1 MTEQPSID
9 LLNAML
15 HRGAIREVQQTIEAA
30 LAPSNSEVLAAYVI
44 ALWYTPDHKQ
54 ALHWLAAQT
63 GAIEPINRALLDLGL
78 ALIHQDFGAI
88 ATHSASLLDALPV
101 DAPLLAFVT
110 HHSLAAALSFRLE
123 KLVVATEH
131 RRIALEI
138 AERLQNAHLISMA
151 AYWSAELATL
161 RGDYVAASQ
170 HYQRGLV
177 YPDVPYAARL
187 LTGLAIDRARAG
199 EIDSA
204 EYLAQIAMNR
214 ADELGD
220 IKARLGARRDMARVR
235 LLANDINGARAA
247 LDNISH
253 DIKVALADVRFHN
266 FYQLYQMVHAQ
277 INLEAGDLE
286 AFNQW
291 WHGERQLLA
300 IQAQENLALR
310 LSLQLLEAEFC
321 FRSGRH
327 SAALRTVDE
336 HLALVSP
343 RGVDT
348 FFGQL
353 LRSRI
358 LWIDNRDAALMLLR
372 DLITKPQRA
381 GLFAASAIQSLLR
394 EVSAYGLDVAHLLQP
409 STDVSHVWES
419 HLTRQEH
426 HILAHLADAYL
437 TNKDIATALNLSVN
451 TVKWHARNIYTKLG
465 VSNRR
470 EAIRTAKQRGW
481 L

>member
-1 MTEQPSID
+1 MTEQLSAD
-9 LLNAML
+9 SLHAML
-15 HRGAIREVQQTIEAA
+15 HRGAIREVQRTIEAA
-30 LAPSNSEVLAAYVI
+30 LAPTNPEVLAAYVI
-44 ALWYTPDHKQ
+44 ALWYTPDHKR
-54 ALHWLAAQT
+54 ALHWLATQT
-63 GAIEPINRALLDLGL
+63 GAVESINRTLLDLGL
-78 ALIHQDFGAI
+78 ALVHQDFGAI
-88 ATHSASLLDALPV
+88 ATHSASLLDALPA
-101 DAPLLAFVT
+101 DAPLLAFVA
-110 HHSLAAALSFRLE
+110 HHSLAVALTFRLE
-123 KLVVATEH
+123 QLVVAAEH
-131 RRIALEI
+131 RRAALEI

-161 RGDYVAASQ
+161 RGEYVVASQ

-204 EYLAQIAMNR
+204 AYLAQRAMTR

-220 IKARLGARRDMARVR
+220 IKARLGAMRDMARVR

-247 LDNISH
+247 LDDIH
-253 DIKVALADVRFHN
+253 DDIKAALADMRFHN
-266 FYQLYQMVHAQ
+266 FYQLYQMVYAQ
-277 INLEAGDLE
+277 INLEAGDME

-310 LSLQLLEAEFC
+310 LSLQLLEAEFYL
-321 FRSGRH
+321 RSGRH
-327 SAALRTVDE
+327 SSALRTVDE
-336 HLALVSP
+336 HLSLVTAC
-343 RGVDT
+343 GVDT

-353 LRSRI
+353 LRARI
-358 LWIDNRDAALMLLR
+358 LWIDNRDAALLLLR
-372 DLITKPQRA
+372 DLITRPQRA
-381 GLFAASAIQSLLR
+381 GLFAAPAIQSLLR
-394 EVSAYGLDVAHLLQP
+394 EASAYGLDVAHLLQP
-409 STDVSHVWES
+409 PTDVSHAWES

-426 HILAHLADAYL
+426 HILTHLADADL
-437 TNKDIATALNLSVN
+437 TNKDIAAALSLSVN

-465 VSNRR
+465 VGNRR
-470 EAIRTAKQRGW
+470 DAIRTAKQRGW